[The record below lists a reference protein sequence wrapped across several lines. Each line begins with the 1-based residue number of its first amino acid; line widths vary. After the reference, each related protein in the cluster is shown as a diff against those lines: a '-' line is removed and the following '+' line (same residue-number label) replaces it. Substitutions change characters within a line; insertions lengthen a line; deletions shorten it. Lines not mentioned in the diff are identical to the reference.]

1 MIRAVMEGIC
11 YSLNSVMAALRE
23 FGDVKDIR
31 VSGSFT
37 KSKLWLQIMSDV
49 FDEAITLPDNS
60 EGAAF
65 GAAVLGFISS
75 GKLKSIADTANL
87 VHAKKV
93 YTPIEE
99 NAAVYRELYDI
110 FTRLYQKLQGEFAD
124 IAAYQQQLKL

>member
-1 MIRAVMEGIC
+1 
-11 YSLNSVMAALRE
+11 
-23 FGDVKDIR
+23 
-31 VSGSFT
+31 
-37 KSKLWLQIMSDV
+37 MSDV
-49 FDEAITLPDNS
+49 FNEPITLPDNS

-124 IAAYQQQLKL
+124 IAAYQQKSK